1 VWVWS
6 QLVDCV
12 PDEQL
17 GGACSPSG
25 EVRLGLGGHSCWLVN
40 FFIGSI
46 LFIAVHL
53 PAVLL
58 CGPLVQYSVECVGT
72 DWIVGPDD
80 VGSSLP
86 PLDQHTLV
94 LV

>member
-12 PDEQL
+12 PDERQ
-17 GGACSPSG
+17 GGACQPSG
-25 EVRLGLGGHSCWLVN
+25 EVRLGLGGNSWLVI
-40 FFIGSI
+40 FFIVSI

-53 PAVLL
+53 PAVLF
-58 CGPLVQYSVECVGT
+58 CGPLVQYSVECMGT
-72 DWIVGPDD
+72 DCIVGPAD

-86 PLDQHTLV
+86 PLEQHTLV